1 MRRLRLNGPL
11 LLGLLLLAGLVILL
25 VLPSVISLKHPQMAQ
40 IVAEVDGRVRTAPFS
55 PGEAGFVLGSDL
67 LGRDYLSRLIHGARV
82 TLAIVLAINLT
93 RALISI
99 PLGLLAGWHGG
110 WLGRLVQSSS
120 NGMGSIPTLILVSL
134 TLIALRGLILD
145 PVHWIVV
152 FCGVVVVA
160 GIPRMAEQ
168 IRLRTQ
174 EVSLMPYIEAA
185 VAVGASPPRL
195 IRRHIVPVI
204 SADLLVMLAS
214 ETAWVLLMMGQLAV
228 FGIYVGG
235 FAALPGLT
243 GEPTRISEYWP
254 EWGQMFG
261 RTRHAILQRAWLPLL
276 PGMALALTAACF
288 QLLAEGLRL
297 RWVRR

>member
-11 LLGLLLLAGLVILL
+11 LLGLLLLLGLIVLL
-25 VLPSVISLKHPQMAQ
+25 ILPSIAPLRHPQMAH
-40 IVAEVDGRVRTAPFS
+40 IVAEVGDRVRTPPYN

-67 LGRDYLSRLIHGARV
+67 LGRDYLSRLIYGARV
-82 TLAIVLAINLT
+82 TLVIALSINFL
-93 RALISI
+93 RALAAI
-99 PLGLLAGWHGG
+99 PLGLLAGWYGG
-110 WLGRLVQSSS
+110 WLGRLVQASS
-120 NGMGSIPTLILVSL
+120 NGLSSIPTLILVGLSL
-134 TLIALRGLILD
+134 LALRGMIWDPAHWLMAFCAVVIL
-145 PVHWIVV
+145 
-152 FCGVVVVA
+152 A
-160 GIPRMAEQ
+160 GIPRMAEHVRQ
-168 IRLRTQ
+168 RTR
-174 EVSLMPYIEAA
+174 EVAVLPHIEAA
-185 VAVGASPPRL
+185 VAAGAGPGRL
-195 IRRHIVPVI
+195 IRRHIVPLM
-204 SADLLVMLAS
+204 STDLMMMLAS

-235 FAALPGLT
+235 EAALPGIT

-276 PGMALALTAACF
+276 PGMALAMTAVCF